1 MAAKRNLEHVIVE
14 TDILY
19 RKCFVFVLD
28 VIQYCDLLEKNKKS
42 CVAKQLLTTA
52 TTFGTNINK
61 LKNATNTNVI
71 NKKINNSIKEAE
83 KIKYQLTL
91 CKFSD
96 TYPKPNNLI
105 EDIDKLLEQIT
116 ELQIPLT

>member
-1 MAAKRNLEHVIVE
+1 MTTKQNLEHVIVE

-83 KIKYQLTL
+83 KIKYQLKL

-105 EDIDKLLEQIT
+105 QDIDKLLEQIT
-116 ELQIPLT
+116 ELQIIRT